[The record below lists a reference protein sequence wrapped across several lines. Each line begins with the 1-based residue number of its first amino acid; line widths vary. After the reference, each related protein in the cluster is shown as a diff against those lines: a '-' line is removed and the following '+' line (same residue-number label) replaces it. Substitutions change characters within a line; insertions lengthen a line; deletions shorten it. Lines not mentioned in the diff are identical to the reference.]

1 MFLKEIETKEIKGII
16 EQIKPNKSC
25 GTDEI
30 HPKVIKQTAP
40 YISKP
45 YISKILHHIF
55 NLTFQTGT
63 IPSALKIS
71 LITPVFKSANN
82 TIFTNYRARPISF
95 LPCFSRI
102 LEKVMYKA
110 LVEYMELK
118 KKMLHNMNISMDS
131 EMIGQLTWPFFN

>member
-1 MFLKEIETKEIKGII
+1 MSFLQGSFKSSNNKKFNKKTTNYYRHLHGNYISSMLLKEIETKEIKGII

-82 TIFTNYRARPISF
+82 TIFTNNKLQVEANLISTLF
-95 LPCFSRI
+95 L
-102 LEKVMYKA
+102 
-110 LVEYMELK
+110 
-118 KKMLHNMNISMDS
+118 
-131 EMIGQLTWPFFN
+131 